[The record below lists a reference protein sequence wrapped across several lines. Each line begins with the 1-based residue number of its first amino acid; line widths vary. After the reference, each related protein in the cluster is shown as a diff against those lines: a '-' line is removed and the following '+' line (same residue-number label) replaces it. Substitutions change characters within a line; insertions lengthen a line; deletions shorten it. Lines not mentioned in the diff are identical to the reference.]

1 MNHSHGIFAVATH
14 HAAQLCVHDGCRVAG
29 ARESPPAQAPAIT
42 RMATLAGSGCTAEQ
56 RCGAGAMKTSC
67 AVSAIAHG
75 GVISCPSFSAVHTN
89 PGGEDSWRPRSSV
102 GPMKPCL
109 PPGPPCEPAVREP
122 RACVRA
128 QCGGPRAAAARARRI
143 LSMQAGEKFHFPL
156 LRQLNSQDCSS
167 CCSGQVSFTVI
178 LWCSV
183 CRKFSDRH

>member
-128 QCGGPRAAAARARRI
+128 QCGGPRAAAARGGAAGGAARARRPAPRA
-143 LSMQAGEKFHFPL
+143 AGAAAARRPQPNHPP
-156 LRQLNSQDCSS
+156 RAP
-167 CCSGQVSFTVI
+167 
-178 LWCSV
+178 
-183 CRKFSDRH
+183 